1 MYIFNDA
8 LYVCPSIQELAYALF
23 FICYLLLACYKLVLR
38 KAIGA
43 AELTDERTDK
53 VIFRSLRA

>member
-8 LYVCPSIQELAYALF
+8 LYVCPSIHELAYALF
-23 FICYLLLACYKLVLR
+23 FICYLLACYKLVLR